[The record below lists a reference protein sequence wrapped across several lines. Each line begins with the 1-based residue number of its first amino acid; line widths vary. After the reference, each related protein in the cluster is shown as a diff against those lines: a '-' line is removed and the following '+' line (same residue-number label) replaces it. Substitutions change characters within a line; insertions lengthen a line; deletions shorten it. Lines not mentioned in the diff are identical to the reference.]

1 MIIEVYMKKNQK
13 QKGFF
18 EEPEIKKL
26 MADKKFKKAVED
38 EYLMLVIANRLADLR
53 VHRGLSQRALA
64 NKMHMPQQEI
74 NDIEQGK
81 RNLTVKTIN
90 KIAKALDFVPD
101 ITFREIHT

>member
-1 MIIEVYMKKNQK
+1 MKKNIK

-18 EEPEIKKL
+18 EEPEIKKF
-26 MADKKFKKAVED
+26 MSDKKFKKAVDD
-38 EYLMLVIANRLADLR
+38 EVLMLVIAHRLADLR

-64 NKMHMPQQEI
+64 KKTHMPQQEI

-90 KIAKALDFVPD
+90 RIAKALDSVPEL
-101 ITFREIHT
+101 TFREVRM

>member
-1 MIIEVYMKKNQK
+1 MKKNIK

-26 MADKKFKKAVED
+26 MSDKEFIKAVDD
-38 EYLMLVIANRLADLR
+38 EVLMLVIAHRLADLR

-64 NKMHMPQQEI
+64 KKTHMPQQEI

-90 KIAKALDFVPD
+90 RIAKALDSVPEL
-101 ITFREIHT
+101 TFREVRT

>member
-1 MIIEVYMKKNQK
+1 MKKITG

-26 MADKKFKKAVED
+26 FAEKKFKKAVDD
-38 EYLMLVIANRLADLR
+38 EFLMIVIAHRLADLR
-53 VHRGLSQRALA
+53 ASRGLSQRALA
-64 NKMHMPQQEI
+64 KKTHMLQQEI

-90 KIAKALDFVPD
+90 RIAKALDSVPD
-101 ITFREIHT
+101 LIFREAHP

>member
-1 MIIEVYMKKNQK
+1 MKKNTK

-26 MADKKFKKAVED
+26 MSDGRFKKAVDD
-38 EYLMLVIANRLADLR
+38 EFLMLVIAHRLTDLR
-53 VHRGLSQRALA
+53 VLRGLSQRALA
-64 NKMHMPQQEI
+64 KKIHMPQQEI

-90 KIAKALDFVPD
+90 RIAKALGSVPEL
-101 ITFREIHT
+101 TFREVHT